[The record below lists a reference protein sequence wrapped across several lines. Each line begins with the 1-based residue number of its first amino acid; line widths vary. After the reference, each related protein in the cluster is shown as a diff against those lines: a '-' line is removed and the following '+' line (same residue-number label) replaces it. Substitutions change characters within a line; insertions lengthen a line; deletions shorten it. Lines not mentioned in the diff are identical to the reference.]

1 MSRGRQPNEPR
12 RSLLLGGPDS
22 WRRILLYGILAGV
35 VLAVI
40 AAVLAAAI
48 GGSSSESL
56 DPPQTPAT
64 PAASRDVG
72 VAEPFVLV
80 VGTSATPELP
90 DYSSTLSPLLPPVL
104 RASRIDSMRIPRST
118 ALHIS

>member
-1 MSRGRQPNEPR
+1 MSRRPQPNEPR

-72 VAEPFVLV
+72 ALEAVVFVV
-80 VGTSATPELP
+80 QKNSRGRETDGVQGSRWSW
-90 DYSSTLSPLLPPVL
+90 SSTLTPVSSPLPAGEGKAGRPG
-104 RASRIDSMRIPRST
+104 
-118 ALHIS
+118 